1 MAFCALIHKHHPNL
15 IDYDNLD
22 PSNYMANLQLAF
34 DVAEKELD
42 IPPLLDAKD
51 VADSERPDD
60 KSIMAYVAYYWKKF
74 ASSGKQQKSAN
85 MISKLGK
92 KIQEN
97 EKIISDYEAR
107 AKKLI
112 EWTNDSNKKLSDTS
126 NFGNSLAKVQNTNNG
141 FKSFKNEQ
149 KPKQNEEKGDL
160 EITLKNLRSKQKN
173 DGLEVYEPPKELS
186 TEAINGHWDEL
197 GTTQEKYEKAIKEAI
212 LKMKYLERQLQKFQ
226 QKVKNLISW
235 QNAKKSNELAED
247 VEKLQTIAAVQG
259 KIKIMEAF
267 DGELNGNKKAL
278 DEIMKV
284 GQEIVKEGH
293 EAAPSIEEDKKKTED
308 GFKDVENAAQEF
320 KDKLEKLLKLKE
332 LIESK
337 CIQIANVVQQF
348 ANLLENSSNAL
359 IEPAS
364 SNSVDEAEKKIE
376 EHAKQLQTHKDNQ
389 AVLQKIKDLNDEIVG
404 LGGDANTYSSMSYEQ
419 SKEKYEQVG
428 GDLDKR
434 TGELEKEKEL
444 QLSYVKLLSEWEDLC
459 AKDAEWVEEK
469 KKILEKEEDL
479 SYAEQLKSIQ
489 TSFETIMKESEAKL
503 KELSEFHE
511 KLVQA
516 DIVTR
521 AKVSFQTVT
530 VSHNNIENIKK
541 KRSLELEQKIKSL
554 ERTIENFKNRVGK
567 VSEIQKTKTQ
577 YFTSIVSKVSTISAI
592 QGEIK
597 NAQEF
602 EVQYKGIQDTFAETK
617 KMGESIIA
625 TKHESS
631 EEIKQMLETA
641 QSSNEGLVKLAKETE
656 EKLVQLLKQKQ
667 EIEEVCIK
675 ISKLVQQL
683 NQFCEDVIENFGESV
698 NVSSVKEVDDLISTF
713 DNLEKDYGS
722 KKADLDEISKLT
734 QQVKDNNENPEVYSS
749 MGLEAITSKY
759 DGLKEGFDTKK
770 QALAK
775 EKETQQN
782 NEGLLNELSK
792 QFGNYKTLVSDKTS
806 EVEKE
811 LTGELEEQIKV
822 VREIGTKATEESK
835 AGIQKLNE
843 LFAKIE
849 SADISEQAPIGAQD
863 VTVLDAQLQKVIAKR
878 IETIEAAI
886 LSKKQSNISESQLK
900 DFRDTFKFFD
910 KEKSGFLGKIQFKAA
925 CAAVGE
931 DIPDEK
937 LETTFTQFDQDKDGK
952 ISFDEFIGFISSVA
966 KEGSGKDDLLQ
977 AFQDLT
983 KGEKYISENAIRG
996 NFDKDQAEYFLKHM
1010 KKTDEGYD
1018 YVDYINSTFA
1028 K

>member
-92 KIQEN
+92 KQQEN
-97 EKIISDYEAR
+97 EKIISDYEER

-112 EWTNDSNKKLSDTS
+112 HWINGSNEKLSDTS

-149 KPKQNEEKGDL
+149 KPKQNQEKGDL

-173 DGLEVYEPPKELS
+173 DGLQVYEPPKELS
-186 TEAINGHWDEL
+186 TESINGHWDEL
-197 GTTQEKYEKAIKEAI
+197 GKTQEKYEKALKEAI
-212 LKMKYLERQLQKFQ
+212 LKMKYLERQLQRFQ
-226 QKVKNLISW
+226 QKVKNLVQW
-235 QNAKKSNELAED
+235 QNHKKSNELAED

-284 GQEIVKEGH
+284 GEEIIKEGH
-293 EAAPSIEEDKKKTED
+293 ESAPTIEEDKKKTD
-308 GFKDVENAAQEF
+308 HGFKEVEKAAQEF
-320 KDKLEKLLKLKE
+320 KEKLEKLLKLKE

-337 CIQIANVVQQF
+337 CIQFANFIQQF
-348 ANLLENSSNAL
+348 DNLLENSSNAM
-359 IEPAS
+359 IEPPQT
-364 SNSVDEAEKKIE
+364 NSVEEAEKKIE
-376 EHAKQLQTHKDNQ
+376 EHGKQIHTHKENHS
-389 AVLQKIKDLNDEIVG
+389 VLEKIKHLSSEIKE
-404 LGGDANTYSSMSYEQ
+404 LGGDPNTYSSMSAEEAA
-419 SKEKYEQVG
+419 EKYGQIG
-428 GDLDKR
+428 GELEKR
-434 TGELEKEKEL
+434 KEELEKEKEL
-444 QLSYVKLLSEWEDLC
+444 QLSYVKLLSEWDELC
-459 AKDAEWVEEK
+459 VKDAEWCEEK
-469 KKILEKEEDL
+469 KKLLEKEEDA
-479 SYAEQLKSIQ
+479 SYAQQLKSLN
-489 TSFETIMKESEAKL
+489 SNFETVKNESEAKL
-503 KELSEFHE
+503 KEMSEFYQ

-521 AKVSFQTVT
+521 AKVSLQTVSVT
-530 VSHNNIENIKK
+530 HNNIENIKK

-554 ERTIENFKNRVGK
+554 DRTIENFKQRVAK
-567 VSEIQKTKTQ
+567 VAETQKTKTT

-602 EVQYKGIQDTFAETK
+602 EVQYKGIQETFAETK
-617 KMGESIIA
+617 KMGEQIIA

-631 EEIKQMLETA
+631 SEIQGMLDTA
-641 QSSNEGLVKLAKETE
+641 QTNNEGLVKLAKETE
-656 EKLVQLLKQKQ
+656 EKLQHLLKQKQ

-683 NQFCEDVIENFGESV
+683 NQFTEDVSENFGEPI

-713 DNLEKDYGS
+713 DALEKEYSS
-722 KKADLDEISKLT
+722 KKSDLDEIGKLT
-734 QQVKDNNENPEVYSS
+734 QHVKDNNENPEVYSS
-749 MGLEAITSKY
+749 MGFEAITSKY
-759 DGLKEGFDTKK
+759 DELKEGFETKK

-775 EKETQQN
+775 EKEVQVN
-782 NEGLLNELSK
+782 NEGLLSELSK
-792 QFGNYKTLVSDKTS
+792 HFDAYKQFVHDKTS
-806 EVEKE
+806 EIEKD
-811 LTGELEEQIKV
+811 LSGELEDQLKV
-822 VREIGTKATEESK
+822 VSQLGIKATHESK
-835 AGIQKLNE
+835 EEVKKLNE
-843 LFAKIE
+843 IFAKIDA
-849 SADISEQAPIGAQD
+849 ADIAEQAPITAQD
-863 VTVLDAQLQKVIAKR
+863 VNVLDAQLQKVAAKR
-878 IETIEAAI
+878 LETIEAAI

-937 LETTFTQFDQDKDGK
+937 LEQTFTQFDQDKDGK
-952 ISFDEFIGFISSVA
+952 ISFDEFIGFISQVA

-977 AFQDLT
+977 AFKDLT
-983 KGEKYISENAIRG
+983 KGGKYISENAIRS
-996 NFDKDQAEYFLKHM
+996 NFDKEQAEYFLKNM
-1010 KKTDEGYD
+1010 KKTNEGYD
-1018 YVDYINSTFA
+1018 YEAYLESTFA